1 MVTSPS
7 LGVSQNHGD
16 VALGDVG
23 SEHGGLGLD
32 LGILEVF
39 SNLSKKKKSHIIMRW
54 KIAMGHPG
62 PTSDLAPSF
71 PLPASIHTYSRSAFS
86 LGRD

>member
-1 MVTSPS
+1 MFKSCE
-7 LGVSQNHGD
+7 D
-16 VALGDVG
+16 VALMDVASG
-23 SEHGGLGLD
+23 LGGGGLGLD